1 MDKRFILA
9 IVLVFG
15 VLFLV
20 PSILNWWGGRP
31 LFGVGSEHQTDLD
44 SENISAELQQEFAEK
59 GLPFS
64 QNATVLVLEQGS
76 EWWINDSGNGRIY
89 TIRKKGDILKVY
101 DDKKRGSRSD
111 TQEAQVEKQRDERKI
126 EREASAEA
134 TEDIERPP
142 EETIITKETPLYKIE
157 FTTEGARAVSW
168 ELKDYPRRYRKEPE
182 GGVESVNLIPD
193 TAKKCLTMK
202 FHDPEIQDEIED
214 IRWTATTQ
222 GESDPIVFSY
232 TTSKGISIS
241 KKIIFHPDS
250 YFVDVDISF
259 QNQSPEDIKL
269 GGYDLHW
276 GAGLTKDGML
286 KDMDVANEG
295 PVALVNT
302 EDGAKLIKHWHRTG
316 FACFGKNYVQVRG
329 SDYPISWVAFTSKYF
344 AAALIPGP
352 EPWWSD
358 LGKRGERY
366 AVAVENTDPLLSPT
380 AQEIWAEW
388 GNNSTIALVWP
399 EFPIASDET
408 VLHTYRVYVGPKK
421 WDILRSI
428 QGRDGADGADGTT
441 EKLRLGKIIDLGRF
455 GFLGKGALWLLKV
468 FYRMIPNYG
477 VGVIFLSILIKVLYF
492 PLMNKSFK
500 SMRKMQE
507 LQPQLKAL
515 KEKHRDDPQRM
526 QKETMKMYKQH
537 GASPMG
543 GCLPMLFQLPV
554 LFALFGTLRGAVEL
568 RGAVFISGWINDL
581 ALPDTVAM
589 IGSIPVRI
597 LPLLMTGTMLIQQL
611 IFGAGGG
618 GGAKQ
623 GNKMMAFMPVI
634 FLFFFYSVPS
644 GLVLYWTCNSVF
656 AMGHQYLIRR
666 QHDTKTEDEENDGD
680 KKGKSKDK
688 IQETRSKRK

>member
-9 IVLVFG
+9 IVLVFA

-20 PSILNWWGGRP
+20 PSILNRIAGRKP
-31 LFGVGSEHQTDLD
+31 VPV
-44 SENISAELQQEFAEK
+44 SA
-59 GLPFS
+59 P
-64 QNATVLVLEQGS
+64 
-76 EWWINDSGNGRIY
+76 
-89 TIRKKGDILKVY
+89 
-101 DDKKRGSRSD
+101 
-111 TQEAQVEKQRDERKI
+111 QEAQAGKQREDQKKERKTLEETI
-126 EREASAEA
+126 EN
-134 TEDIERPP
+134 IERPP
-142 EETIITKETPLYKIE
+142 EETIITKETSLYKIE
-157 FTTEGARAVSW
+157 FTTEGARAISW
-168 ELKDYPRRYRKEPE
+168 KLKDYPRRYYKEPE
-182 GGVESVNLIPD
+182 GGVEPVNLIPF
-193 TAKKCLTMK
+193 TAQKCLAMK

-214 IRWTATTQ
+214 ILWTVTERNERGQ
-222 GESDPIVFSY
+222 ESIVFSY
-232 TTSKGISIS
+232 TTSKGIAIS
-241 KKIIFHPDS
+241 KKIIFYPDS

-259 QNQSPEDIKL
+259 QNQSPEDIRL
-269 GGYDLHW
+269 GGYDLRW

-286 KDMDVANEG
+286 KNMDVANEG
-295 PVALVNT
+295 PVALVGT
-302 EDGAKLIKHWHRTG
+302 EKGPKIMKHWHRTG
-316 FACFGKNYVQVRG
+316 FACFGNKYIRVPEFG
-329 SDYPISWVAFTSKYF
+329 GPISWVAFTSKYF

-358 LGKRGERY
+358 TGRGEKRY
-366 AVAVENTDPLLSPT
+366 VVTTEAEDTVLPPSLT
-380 AQEIWAEW
+380 APEVWTEW
-388 GNNSTIALVWP
+388 GTYSTIALVWP

-428 QGRDGADGADGTT
+428 QGRDGAT

-455 GFLGKGALWLLKV
+455 GILGKGALWLLKV

-500 SMRKMQE
+500 SMRKMQD

-589 IGSIPVRI
+589 VGSIPIRI
-597 LPLLMTGTMLIQQL
+597 LPLLMTGTMLLQQL

>member
-20 PSILNWWGGRP
+20 PSFLNKIRKP
-31 LFGVGSEHQTDLD
+31 PP
-44 SENISAELQQEFAEK
+44 APAPQEAPAEK
-59 GLPFS
+59 
-64 QNATVLVLEQGS
+64 
-76 EWWINDSGNGRIY
+76 R
-89 TIRKKGDILKVY
+89 
-101 DDKKRGSRSD
+101 
-111 TQEAQVEKQRDERKI
+111 QVEQKT
-126 EREASAEA
+126 EREEPEET

-157 FTTEGARAVSW
+157 FTTVGARAVSW
-168 ELKDYPRRYRKEPE
+168 ELKDYPRRYYKDPE
-182 GGVESVNLIPD
+182 GGGEPVNLIPD
-193 TAKKCLTMK
+193 TAQKCLAMK
-202 FHDPEIQDEIED
+202 FYDPEIQDEIED
-214 IRWTATTQ
+214 MRWTAAEQ
-222 GESDPIVFSY
+222 NDRGQESIVFRY

-259 QNQSPEDIKL
+259 QNQSPEDIRL
-269 GGYDLHW
+269 GGYDLRW
-276 GAGLTKDGML
+276 GAGLTKDRML

-366 AVAVENTDPLLSPT
+366 AVAVENADPLLSPT
-380 AQEIWAEW
+380 AQNIWAEW

-428 QGRDGADGADGTT
+428 QGRDGAYGADGADGTT

-455 GFLGKGALWLLKV
+455 GILGKGALWLLKV
-468 FYRMIPNYG
+468 FYRLIPNYG
-477 VGVIFLSILIKVLYF
+477 VGVIFLSILIKILYF

-507 LQPQLKAL
+507 LQPQLAAL
-515 KEKHRDDPQRM
+515 KEKFRDDPQRM

-589 IGSIPVRI
+589 VGSIPVRI

-611 IFGAGGG
+611 IFGTGGGRAFGSGGG

-644 GLVLYWTCNSVF
+644 GLVLYWTCNSLF

-666 QHDTKTEDEENDGD
+666 QHDTKTEDEEND
-680 KKGKSKDK
+680 KGKNKSKSKDK
-688 IQETRSKRK
+688 IQKTRSKHK